1 MDDINKSKANNPDYV
16 YMIIPADY
24 ACVYARLLVM
34 LSDLGY
40 EMLQD
45 CAAGC
50 KGSNKNIISCW
61 NMFQAACAAH
71 SLNKTKE
78 ADSLIKYIKAQISNI
93 YKGSGVSENLGS
105 VTMPIDE
112 NGELYAMVT
121 CGSVPTFEVD
131 VETGLLK
138 EVTKRGEVYTET
150 YGLTKDDVQSDK

>member
-78 ADSLIKYIKAQISNI
+78 ANTLIKYIKAQISNI

-121 CGSVPTFEVD
+121 CGSAPTFEVD

-150 YGLTKDDVQSDK
+150 YGLTKNDVQSDK

>member
-1 MDDINKSKANNPDYV
+1 MDDVNKSKANNPDYV

-78 ADSLIKYIKAQISNI
+78 ADTLIKYIKAQISNI
-93 YKGSGVSENLGS
+93 YKDSGVSENLGS

>member
-1 MDDINKSKANNPDYV
+1 MDNINKSKANNPDYV

-78 ADSLIKYIKAQISNI
+78 ADILIKYIKAQISNI

-150 YGLTKDDVQSDK
+150 YGLTKDDVRFDK

>member
-1 MDDINKSKANNPDYV
+1 MDDVNKSKANNPDYV

-61 NMFQAACAAH
+61 NMFQTACAAH

-78 ADSLIKYIKAQISNI
+78 ADTLIKYIKAQISNI

>member
-1 MDDINKSKANNPDYV
+1 MDDVNKSKANNPDYV

-78 ADSLIKYIKAQISNI
+78 ADTLIKYIKAQISNI

-131 VETGLLK
+131 VETGLLN

>member
-1 MDDINKSKANNPDYV
+1 MDDVNKSKANNPDYV

-78 ADSLIKYIKAQISNI
+78 ADTLIKYIKAQISNI
-93 YKGSGVSENLGS
+93 YKGSRVPENLGS

-150 YGLTKDDVQSDK
+150 YGLTKDDIQSDK

>member
-78 ADSLIKYIKAQISNI
+78 ADTLIKYIKAQISNI
-93 YKGSGVSENLGS
+93 YKGSRVSENLGS

>member
-1 MDDINKSKANNPDYV
+1 MDDVNKSKANNPDYV

-24 ACVYARLLVM
+24 VCVYARLLVM

-78 ADSLIKYIKAQISNI
+78 ADILIKYIKAQISNI
-93 YKGSGVSENLGS
+93 YKGSRVPENLGS
-105 VTMPIDE
+105 VTMPIDK

-138 EVTKRGEVYTET
+138 EATKRGEVYTET
-150 YGLTKDDVQSDK
+150 YGLTKDDVQFDK

>member
-78 ADSLIKYIKAQISNI
+78 ADTLIKYIKAQISNI
-93 YKGSGVSENLGS
+93 YKDSGVSENLGS

>member
-1 MDDINKSKANNPDYV
+1 MDDVNKSKANNPDYV

-78 ADSLIKYIKAQISNI
+78 ADLLIKYIKAQISNI

>member
-1 MDDINKSKANNPDYV
+1 MDDVNKSKANNPDYV

-71 SLNKTKE
+71 SLNKTKA
-78 ADSLIKYIKAQISNI
+78 ADTLIKYIKAQISNI

>member
-1 MDDINKSKANNPDYV
+1 MDDVNKSKANNPDYV

-24 ACVYARLLVM
+24 ACVYARFLVM

-78 ADSLIKYIKAQISNI
+78 ADTLIKYIKAQISNI
-93 YKGSGVSENLGS
+93 YKGSRVPENLGS

-150 YGLTKDDVQSDK
+150 YGLTKDDVQFDK

>member
-1 MDDINKSKANNPDYV
+1 MDDVNKSKANNPDYV
-16 YMIIPADY
+16 YMIIPGDY

-78 ADSLIKYIKAQISNI
+78 ADTLIKYIKAQISNI

>member
-78 ADSLIKYIKAQISNI
+78 ANTLIKYIKAQISNI

>member
-1 MDDINKSKANNPDYV
+1 MDDVNKSKANNPDYV

-40 EMLQD
+40 KMLQD

-50 KGSNKNIISCW
+50 KGSNKNIIYCW

-78 ADSLIKYIKAQISNI
+78 ADTLIKYIKAQISNI
-93 YKGSGVSENLGS
+93 YKGSGVPENLGS

-150 YGLTKDDVQSDK
+150 YGLTKDDVQFDK

>member
-78 ADSLIKYIKAQISNI
+78 ADILIKYIKAQISNI

-150 YGLTKDDVQSDK
+150 YGLTKNDVQSDK

>member
-45 CAAGC
+45 CTAGC

-78 ADSLIKYIKAQISNI
+78 ADTLIKYIKAQISNI

>member
-1 MDDINKSKANNPDYV
+1 MDDVNKSKANNPDYV

-78 ADSLIKYIKAQISNI
+78 ADTLIKYIKAQISNI

-138 EVTKRGEVYTET
+138 EVTKWGEVYTET

>member
-1 MDDINKSKANNPDYV
+1 MDDVNKSKANNPDYV

-78 ADSLIKYIKAQISNI
+78 ADTLIKYIKSQISNI
-93 YKGSGVSENLGS
+93 YKGSRVPENLGS

-150 YGLTKDDVQSDK
+150 YGLTKDDVQFDK

>member
-1 MDDINKSKANNPDYV
+1 MDDVNKNKANNPDYV

-78 ADSLIKYIKAQISNI
+78 ADTLIKYIKAQISNI
-93 YKGSGVSENLGS
+93 YKDSGVSENLGS